1 MTIVLRLYD
10 KCRSVEKAE
19 ESMREKSDPKQ
30 KNRLNWESDPKQ
42 LAHTTT
48 HQPSEVFEWMFNQ
61 QRDNER
67 ERVRATEKCG
77 QFNYLSDIW
86 VCDSLCVAHRQFGT
100 IKSSSF
106 FNIVWYASR
115 FDRNLIFLMC
125 KYIPNW
131 NRSQNVCL
139 PFALSL
145 CFSHSPFGL
154 LFLLH
159 IQLTKTD
166 R

>member
-1 MTIVLRLYD
+1 MP
-10 KCRSVEKAE
+10 KCRKSWREHERKKWPETKKPVKLRVGSEIGTHDHTNHPKYLNKCSTSRE
-19 ESMREKSDPKQ
+19 IMRE
-30 KNRLNWESDPKQ
+30 
-42 LAHTTT
+42 
-48 HQPSEVFEWMFNQ
+48 
-61 QRDNER
+61 
-67 ERVRATEKCG
+67 RAREKCG